1 MPFSRD
7 YYFKR
12 FNTAELE
19 MLQAAYLKTCEVL
32 EQCPVTS
39 PQKDEMAREIIQIYE
54 CGIFNPDKIA
64 QLMFKVESVKP
75 KTLIERVFEQPS
87 ILPAKRA

>member
-1 MPFSRD
+1 
-7 YYFKR
+7 
-12 FNTAELE
+12 
-19 MLQAAYLKTCEVL
+19 MLQAAYLKSCQVL
-32 EQCPVTS
+32 GRCSVTS

-64 QLMFKVESVKP
+64 QLMLQVESVKSKP
-75 KTLIERVFEQPS
+75 LIKQVFEQPF